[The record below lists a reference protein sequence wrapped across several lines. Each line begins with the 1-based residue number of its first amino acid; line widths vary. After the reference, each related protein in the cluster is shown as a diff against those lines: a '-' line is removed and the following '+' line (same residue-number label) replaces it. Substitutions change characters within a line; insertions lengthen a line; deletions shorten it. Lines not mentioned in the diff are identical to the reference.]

1 MGLHTNIKT
10 FWNEFIL
17 NLNIKALSEVQRSS
31 YTLLPPSKHG
41 SDISGWEHKC
51 LAYASL
57 AYYIFW
63 GDYGLCIPL
72 LWHCF
77 TWSFN
82 STWWRWR
89 FLDALISYSNVAPKL
104 NHFIPLLQSQT
115 YFIIF
120 LPQNSFR
127 HNMESR
133 FIYLIKYAAP
143 FRLRRNV
150 LKLLESKLFF
160 SVTATCCYF
169 LAFWWWWRLW

>member
-1 MGLHTNIKT
+1 MFGFCSPFFIKT
-10 FWNEFIL
+10 GILHFWE
-17 NLNIKALSEVQRSS
+17 
-31 YTLLPPSKHG
+31 
-41 SDISGWEHKC
+41 
-51 LAYASL
+51 
-57 AYYIFW
+57 
-63 GDYGLCIPL
+63 DYGLCIPL

-127 HNMESR
+127 HNMESG

-143 FRLRRNV
+143 FRLRTNIF
-150 LKLLESKLFF
+150 KLLKIKAIFF
-160 SVTATCCYF
+160 PVKSMCCYF

>member
-1 MGLHTNIKT
+1 MDQIYQGGNKNVWL
-10 FWNEFIL
+10 
-17 NLNIKALSEVQRSS
+17 
-31 YTLLPPSKHG
+31 LLPFLHQN
-41 SDISGWEHKC
+41 W
-51 LAYASL
+51 
-57 AYYIFW
+57 YITFL

-89 FLDALISYSNVAPKL
+89 FLDALISYSTVAPKL

-127 HNMESR
+127 HNMESG

-150 LKLLESKLFF
+150 FKLLKIKAIFFRNSNALQCVVTFWLFDGDGDYDRISGF
-160 SVTATCCYF
+160 ILHLQWQSPTQPSS
-169 LAFWWWWRLW
+169 RLMGK

>member
-1 MGLHTNIKT
+1 MFGFCSPFFIKT
-10 FWNEFIL
+10 GIL
-17 NLNIKALSEVQRSS
+17 HS
-31 YTLLPPSKHG
+31 
-41 SDISGWEHKC
+41 
-51 LAYASL
+51 
-57 AYYIFW
+57 W

-127 HNMESR
+127 HNMESG

-143 FRLRRNV
+143 FRLRRNIF
-150 LKLLESKLFF
+150 KLLKIKAIFF
-160 SVTATCCYF
+160 RNSNVLLLSGF
-169 LAFWWWWRLW
+169 LMVMEIMIELLVWSSYAKCQVPNARWTTL